1 MKGKW
6 LPVLIIALLLLSSF
20 FVYNYK
26 NAKPPMPKV
35 IAEGSIN
42 IPVKQGSYCWD
53 GFLSGECVDMVE
65 PFMMS
70 DKKIIHVKPKEEI
83 RITYNRK
90 PIKESK
96 SVTLWTK
103 NKSEPEE
110 ALPMAGGVFLAPR
123 DQGVYAVNTHGI
135 WKQGSASHV
144 FFIKV
149 R

>member
-6 LPVLIIALLLLSSF
+6 LPVFIIALLLSSSF
-20 FVYNYK
+20 FVYNYM
-26 NAKPPMPKV
+26 NAKPRMPKV
-35 IAEGSIN
+35 KAEASIN

-70 DKKIIHVKPKEEI
+70 DKKIIQVKPEEEI
-83 RITYNRK
+83 TITYNRK
-90 PIKESK
+90 PLKESK

-103 NKSEPEE
+103 NKSESED
-110 ALPMAGGVFLAPR
+110 ALLMAGGIFLAPR

-135 WKQGSASHV
+135 WKHGSASHV
-144 FFIKV
+144 FFIEV